1 MFRIPFKNIAHESGL
16 SVRTLYRVM
25 NNDACVTDSTRRRA
39 VRALNKFGYTC
50 LDQRRSRTILIN
62 VARNATFRQ
71 PLALALL
78 GAFSPEC
85 NIALSDS
92 ENEETAFLN
101 AAATASVLISLEPIP
116 AASMKKLRYV
126 NPGCVVIHLLLGGG
140 GDLAID
146 SNDFLGGKLAADHL
160 FGHGHRHVA
169 VVTPLNHPNYVDR
182 MLAFQAQMRYRDP
195 GVRIDVENDYH
206 VGSEGPEEFWT
217 RYFRRTRQLPSAIFC
232 PLGGLCDHFPY
243 YAEKFASLSVPGD
256 ISIVGYNRPEER
268 GVHTLF
274 QLDCVVFDLKKLIDC
289 CKYYAL
295 NPPLSGIDGTVHTLI
310 EPQLLIQGS
319 VRNLKE
325 ETK

>member
-1 MFRIPFKNIAHESGL
+1 VL
-16 SVRTLYRVM
+16 
-25 NNDACVTDSTRRRA
+25 A
-39 VRALNKFGYTC
+39 V
-50 LDQRRSRTILIN
+50 
-62 VARNATFRQ
+62 
-71 PLALALL
+71 
-78 GAFSPEC
+78 
-85 NIALSDS
+85 
-92 ENEETAFLN
+92 
-101 AAATASVLISLEPIP
+101 
-116 AASMKKLRYV
+116 
-126 NPGCVVIHLLLGGG
+126 
-140 GDLAID
+140 
-146 SNDFLGGKLAADHL
+146 
-160 FGHGHRHVA
+160 
-169 VVTPLNHPNYVDR
+169 
-182 MLAFQAQMRYRDP
+182 QAQMRHRDP
-195 GVRIDVENDYH
+195 GARIDVENDYR